1 MDLSFPFTHSLTHSP
16 THRCRKQQKRCSLHC
31 MQGPLSREGEG
42 IWRPGHGGNRRRSS
56 SFHPFHGRRS
66 LLIMR
71 TRRAPMQRHS
81 SPLALSPFFFLCTT
95 AITTS
100 HARPS
105 VRPAGPARAAL
116 VVATSK
122 SMGGE
127 GTSQPGLARVS
138 LPGVMAWG
146 PRLPLDRIPTPSLL
160 LLVRAC
166 ERASEC
172 ACPGS
177 LQTCRR
183 GCAGHIARRDRE
195 RTCMPP

>member
-1 MDLSFPFTHSLTHSP
+1 MDMDLSFPFTHSP

-31 MQGPLSREGEG
+31 MQGPLSREAKG

-81 SPLALSPFFFLCTT
+81 SPLAVSFFFPPLYYCHHN
-95 AITTS
+95 ITCPS
-100 HARPS
+100 VRPS
-105 VRPAGPARAAL
+105 IRPAGPARAAL

-127 GTSQPGLARVS
+127 GERPSQA
-138 LPGVMAWG
+138 
-146 PRLPLDRIPTPSLL
+146 
-160 LLVRAC
+160 
-166 ERASEC
+166 
-172 ACPGS
+172 
-177 LQTCRR
+177 RR
-183 GCAGHIARRDRE
+183 G
-195 RTCMPP
+195 